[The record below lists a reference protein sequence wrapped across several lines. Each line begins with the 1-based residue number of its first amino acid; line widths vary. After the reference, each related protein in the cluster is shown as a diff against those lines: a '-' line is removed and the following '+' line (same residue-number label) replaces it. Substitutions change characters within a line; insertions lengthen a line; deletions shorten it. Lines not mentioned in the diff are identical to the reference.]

1 MCQILLT
8 SRLGTRSSRPAAIWI
23 KEPGL
28 GTSVA
33 WHQDGTTHWDHP
45 RWDQGVHGFIHGAVV
60 PDDARE
66 RAVWVVPG
74 SHKLGKIDI
83 KARVEAHGSDR
94 LPDAVPVLC
103 GCARGTVSA

>member
-1 MCQILLT
+1 MSNIIDIAPWYAVIPARSDLDQ
-8 SRLGTRSSRPAAIWI
+8 GT
-23 KEPGL
+23 GL

-33 WHQDGTTHWDHP
+33 CHQDGTTHWDHP